1 MTAVGPGI
9 YFGSVIHSRLR
20 PKKHRLRYRAFW
32 LLVDIDTIDEL
43 ASGLRL
49 LSRDRFNLFS
59 IHDRDYG
66 DELKA
71 RSASRSTAR
80 CTRLAK
86 KSARTACFFSL
97 CRAVLGYVFNP
108 LSVFFCYA
116 VDGRLA
122 AIIYEVH
129 NTFGGRHKYV
139 LSVDQAAA
147 RTVQQECDKTFVVS
161 PFMAMDV
168 RYSFEVSPPEE
179 RVSIAVK
186 ARDEGGPIIN
196 TALSGEREHLSDA
209 WLLRAFFS
217 IPLLTLKVT
226 LAIHWEAL
234 RMWLKGFRRLPSPG
248 VSRRWRLPR
257 GRGSDSMTASKTLF
271 ANPSIARGAQSSV
284 AVRMLRV
291 VLRGIEHGRIL
302 VRTPSGEVIEV
313 SGARPGPEAT

>member
-66 DELKA
+66 DEFEGSLRKQVD
-71 RSASRSTAR
+71 SALHEAGKEIGADRVFLLTMPR
-80 CTRLAK
+80 
-86 KSARTACFFSL
+86 
-97 CRAVLGYVFNP
+97 VLGYVFNP

-179 RVSIAVK
+179 RISIAVK

-234 RMWLKGFRRLPSPG
+234 RMWLKGFRLFHRPAYRDDGASPAAED
-248 VSRRWRLPR
+248 P
-257 GRGSDSMTASKTLF
+257 
-271 ANPSIARGAQSSV
+271 IA
-284 AVRMLRV
+284 
-291 VLRGIEHGRIL
+291 
-302 VRTPSGEVIEV
+302 
-313 SGARPGPEAT
+313 